1 MDRVEAHVIVFF
13 PQYLR
18 IHCPVAKENKE
29 LMNFIAPGDNPDRR
43 GHGNRRLGQS
53 VFCVWV
59 PRTTLAYE

>member
-29 LMNFIAPGDNPDRR
+29 LMNFIAPGDNPD
-43 GHGNRRLGQS
+43 
-53 VFCVWV
+53 
-59 PRTTLAYE
+59 

>member
-29 LMNFIAPGDNPDRR
+29 LMNFIAPGDNLTD
-43 GHGNRRLGQS
+43 
-53 VFCVWV
+53 VDMA
-59 PRTTLAYE
+59 TED